1 MAAED
6 CNPKRVEPRGT
17 ISRHGRYRARGE
29 NILKADQQN
38 VVVLMA
44 MTQQDLD
51 MLGSRFRAAIPVS
64 KGTEFDDLLA
74 TIDAAESKCF
84 YQAL

>member
-17 ISRHGRYRARGE
+17 ISRRYRARGE
-29 NILKADQQN
+29 NILMADHQN